1 MTILLYCYM
10 VLCMKTTVDLP
21 DDLLIEAKI
30 RAAKERK
37 TLREIIEV
45 ALRKELNR
53 DSQKDRSSKASIHWV
68 TVSGGLPT
76 GIDVADRE
84 TWYKIMGRS
93 L

>member
-1 MTILLYCYM
+1 M

-21 DDLLIEAKI
+21 DDLLIQAKI
-30 RAAKERK
+30 RAAQERK

-53 DSQKDRSSKASIHWV
+53 YNQKVRSPRDSIRWV
-68 TVSGGLPT
+68 TVPGGLPA
-76 GIDVADRE
+76 GIDAADRE
-84 TWYKIMGRS
+84 TWYKMMSRS